1 MSQNLS
7 VPPTP
12 DTDSIET
19 VEQLCLEGKAAFDR
33 KDFDKAIWFYEK
45 AVSLDGLQP
54 GTGGLTIEIATN
66 ARRALATVHL
76 VTQHFQRA
84 IHHYDGLLSGDSPI
98 WQDRFNRAYCLF
110 QLTLFQEAVED
121 FSCLIQHHDPKVR
134 EMSYEFRARCYRRL
148 EKLELSLHDCNA
160 YLELCPDDLAGLNNR
175 GVVYFRKKEY
185 PQALEDYN
193 QALKLDERFVLARA
207 NRGSWYLETQQY
219 EKAER
224 DLLTA
229 IRLEPRFGTA
239 HFIYGRVLLKKGEV
253 ALGYAHLR
261 RGYFLG
267 FKHIHCCLDL
277 FRAMPFLQRDVLSQ
291 YSTLE
296 EVRQHFRILT
306 DLQRECA
313 SWDLYLRTLKLA
325 GEVEG
330 QPAWTS
336 LQAIVQYYMGNAM
349 ACFHIYRSAIL
360 AGFVPDLRDWYYLLN
375 AALAFLEKDVEEE
388 DIEKEA
394 ILAEIAR
401 SADRDLLSRYYAAQL
416 CRLLQKPEQALLWLL
431 RARGFAPADQ
441 VRALLTGPK
450 GEADQPQAS
459 MLKGELTPIL
469 ITSDTTFAGFMAAL
483 TSRLPA
489 YELAEE
495 QMPDDPAVFIEP
507 RHFPRLLQFHPS
519 FLEKDQLNAIY
530 HSYQQIE
537 QAFVQQ
543 LQERID
549 YADPKDIRGAV
560 IRNAD
565 AIRFRD
571 EVNARW
577 KDPDWPEGYPPEYAV
592 ARQIGLQT
600 LDWQETQNMILYF
613 ALEGRLTARQSFRL
627 LLYAIKIDKMLL
639 DEQSLRPAE
648 KEVLDQFIRYFWLK
662 LPAGLLV
669 KIVGSALKAAHLLP
683 QLAQTR
689 DDYLDYQAFGE
700 NFYGYFGLF
709 LTELQKRF
717 GEF

>member
-1 MSQNLS
+1 MRQDPSTLA
-7 VPPTP
+7 TP
-12 DTDSIET
+12 DTDSPDKDSMKT
-19 VEQLCLEGKAAFDR
+19 VEQLYGEGKAAFDR

-54 GTGGLTIEIATN
+54 GTGGLTLEIATN

-84 IHHYDGLLSGDSPI
+84 THHYDLLLSGDSPI

-110 QLTLFQEAVED
+110 QLTLFQEAAED
-121 FSCLIQHHDPKVR
+121 FSCLIQHNDPKVR
-134 EMSYEFRARCYRRL
+134 GMSYEYRARCYRRL

-160 YLELCPDDLAGLNNR
+160 YLELCPDNIAGLNNR
-175 GVVYFRKKEY
+175 GVVYFRKKDY

-193 QALKLDERFVLARA
+193 QALKLDERFVLAWS

-219 EKAER
+219 EKAEQ

-239 HFIYGRVLLKKGEV
+239 HFIYGQVLLKKGEV

-277 FRAMPFLQRDVLSQ
+277 FRAMPFLQRDVLGQ

-296 EVRQHFRILT
+296 EIRQHFRILT

-313 SWDLYLRTLKLA
+313 SWDLYLRSLKLA

-349 ACFHIYRSAIL
+349 ACLHIYRSGIK

-375 AALAFLEKDVEEE
+375 AALAFLEE

-401 SADRDLLSRYYAAQL
+401 SANRDMLSRYYAAQL
-416 CRLLQKPEQALLWLL
+416 CRLLQKPEQALGWLL

-450 GEADQPQAS
+450 EEDGQPQAS
-459 MLKGELTPIL
+459 MLKGEITPIL
-469 ITSDTTFAGFMAAL
+469 ITSDTTFTGFMTQL

-495 QMPDDPAVFIEP
+495 QMTDDPAVFIEP

-530 HSYQQIE
+530 HGYQQIE
-537 QAFVQQ
+537 QAFVHQ

-549 YADPKDIRGAV
+549 YADPKDIRAAV

-577 KDPDWPEGYPPEYAV
+577 KDPDWPGNYPPEYAV
-592 ARQIGLQT
+592 AKQIGLQT
-600 LDWQETQNMILYF
+600 LDQQETQNMILYF

-627 LLYAIKIDKMLL
+627 LLYAIKIDRLLL

-669 KIVGSALKAAHLLP
+669 KIVGSALKAARLLP

-689 DDYLDYQAFGE
+689 DDYLDYQTFEE

-709 LTELQKRF
+709 LGELQKRF
-717 GEF
+717 GE